1 MDSTKEPMIKT
12 YKNSFA
18 ITMNWAWP
26 VLFRKTQGIYLH
38 FFCYYQYNKK

>member
-18 ITMNWAWP
+18 ITM
-26 VLFRKTQGIYLH
+26 
-38 FFCYYQYNKK
+38 